1 MDSIFKKTAKAFIG
15 FGLLFFKVK
24 IFRKDII
31 FNNKRIAIVGPA
43 SSALEN
49 ENGFLID
56 GFDYVVRINKALITW
71 NTENEKFLGTRT
83 DILFHNFHEN
93 FDRGGGGT
101 IDFELFKK
109 FGVQYLVQSRFDI
122 KGWRSVFIFFKKY
135 ITTSDTVYI
144 LSRPFY
150 KKIKDSFGYF
160 HPTRGYCALYT
171 SLMSPSKEVFI
182 TGFTFFKT
190 PYAKGY
196 RDQLIDMTANEEHIK
211 QQGLHNVNLEFEN
224 FLKLIENV
232 QGKKIIVDRA
242 LYEII
247 KTESPGTLEKISCLK
262 QSNI

>member
-101 IDFELFKK
+101 IGRPEGPDEGHRRRGPFRKEGHGKIDFHHDQ
-109 FGVQYLVQSRFDI
+109 GRHRAVR
-122 KGWRSVFIFFKKY
+122 
-135 ITTSDTVYI
+135 
-144 LSRPFY
+144 RPRE
-150 KKIKDSFGYF
+150 DLA
-160 HPTRGYCALYT
+160 R
-171 SLMSPSKEVFI
+171 
-182 TGFTFFKT
+182 
-190 PYAKGY
+190 
-196 RDQLIDMTANEEHIK
+196 R
-211 QQGLHNVNLEFEN
+211 
-224 FLKLIENV
+224 
-232 QGKKIIVDRA
+232 
-242 LYEII
+242 
-247 KTESPGTLEKISCLK
+247 
-262 QSNI
+262 